1 MGIVMI
7 MTKKKILIFDETSF
21 SRICSAILEQE
32 GYGTNAVLDERQLD
46 SALSNGDCGLV
57 ITSYPY
63 GESLIEKLKSAAIPS
78 IILSD
83 HVNRDLLMTLDS
95 LGKSRAHCMIKPID
109 YHKFKALVNR
119 AMSGDEE
126 KARQ

>member
-1 MGIVMI
+1 MGIDMI
-7 MTKKKILIFDETSF
+7 TTKKKILIFDETSF

-46 SALSNGDCGLV
+46 SALSDGDCGLV

-63 GESLIEKLKSAAIPS
+63 GESLIEKLKDAAIPS

-83 HVNRDLLMTLDS
+83 HMNRDLLMTLDS

-126 KARQ
+126 KTRQ